1 MTETDIQNESAIF
14 QSTDTRYR
22 PLRFVIAALAIIFV
36 TYQVIGGLLTLLLI
50 GGTVTID
57 NVTAARLATMVSQL
71 VFLLVPVLWLA
82 KRQHGRIT
90 EIFPMRLPS
99 VMEAVLAIV
108 GMIALMQLGE
118 FYLYFQSKIPVPE
131 SIAPFLSEMKRMIE
145 VTFRTLVVAHSVP
158 EMLFVVTVAAM
169 TPAICEEAMFRG
181 LIQKNLT
188 LSSGTVKGFIL
199 TGTIFGLYHMNP
211 FWIVPLVALG
221 IYFSFLRYRSQSL
234 VLPVVAHLLNN
245 ASAVVGV
252 YVYGETDD
260 TTPTM
265 FMGQAAEPSTA
276 AVLGTAA
283 FFALIFF
290 LVMIQYIRITDRKR
304 NSERRSMLQEEL
316 TSVPDGF
323 VPLRVAE
330 DLFAADLI
338 GTNLSAN
345 GVEVRWVSDDGSPAT
360 LLCVRI
366 GEEQRA
372 EEQLTSLDLI
382 DFTRPYVQ

>member
-50 GGTVTID
+50 GGTITLD
-57 NVTAARLATMVSQL
+57 NVFAARMATMVSQL
-71 VFLLVPVLWLA
+71 IFLLVPVLWLA
-82 KRQHGRIT
+82 KRQHGRIA
-90 EIFPMRLPS
+90 EVFPLRLPS
-99 VMEAVLAIV
+99 LMEAVLAIV

-118 FYLYFQSKIPVPE
+118 FYLYFQSKIPVPA
-131 SIAPFLSEMKRMIE
+131 SIAPFLEEMKRMIE
-145 VTFRTLVVAHSVP
+145 QAFRTLVVAHSVP
-158 EMLFVVTVAAM
+158 EMLFVVAVAAL

-211 FWIVPLVALG
+211 FWIVPLIALG
-221 IYFSFLRYRSQSL
+221 IYFSFLRHRSQSL
-234 VLPVVAHLLNN
+234 VLPVIAHLLNN

-252 YVYGETDD
+252 YVYGDTES

-265 FMGQAAEPSTA
+265 FMGEAGEPSAMT
-276 AVLGTAA
+276 VLGTAA

-290 LVMIQYIRITDRKR
+290 LVMIQYIRITDRKQR
-304 NSERRSMLQEEL
+304 GEKKEQVQQVL
-316 TSVPDGF
+316 TSVPEGF
-323 VPLRVAE
+323 VPIRIAE

-338 GTNLSAN
+338 GTNLAAN
-345 GVEVRWVSDDGSPAT
+345 GVEVRWVSDGEAPST
-360 LLCVRI
+360 LLCVRS

-382 DFTRPYVQ
+382 DFTRPYVL